1 MASPRVSV
9 HHRGRMAMIRD
20 LLFQLVGS
28 GMAEDELA
36 DELRTDRT
44 TVRAC
49 LERLGAAAIVQGPI
63 GTDRQWS
70 AVPADAPFDTIVA
83 TAKAAGV
90 DLRVS
95 LTEFVAQ
102 QRA

>member
-49 LERLGAAAIVQGPI
+49 LERLGTSEIVQGPT
-63 GTDRQWS
+63 GADRQWS
-70 AVPADAPFDTIVA
+70 AVPADAPWDAIVA
-83 TAKAAGV
+83 KAKTAGV
-90 DLRVS
+90 DLRVT
-95 LTEFVAQ
+95 LAEFIA
-102 QRA
+102 R